1 MSENYWKQ
9 NETTAF
15 SVLYAYIDA
24 EGHLA
29 DQIFMRKGLRIRKKA
44 VLEKPGLPYHIIF
57 CWVKKGGVEG
67 FQTAMDELRNKLLIF
82 GYRDYP
88 DVCVDLAGILGS

>member
-1 MSENYWKQ
+1 MLHGFHLFQKEYVNRILKERLMTENYWKQ

-29 DQIFMRKGLRIRKKA
+29 G
-44 VLEKPGLPYHIIF
+44 
-57 CWVKKGGVEG
+57 
-67 FQTAMDELRNKLLIF
+67 
-82 GYRDYP
+82 
-88 DVCVDLAGILGS
+88 